1 MDYQDYKENPKKHL
15 FTFIYQLKDLAMKT
29 CCEYYG
35 LKDGCSQGKYCP
47 ATYLGDRFVGIVTTV
62 IFVIWV
68 VCIAVGVP
76 L

>member
-1 MDYQDYKENPKKHL
+1 
-15 FTFIYQLKDLAMKT
+15 MKT
-29 CCEYYG
+29 CCEFYG

-47 ATYLGDRFVGIVTTV
+47 ATSPGDRFVGIVTTV
-62 IFVIWV
+62 IFVILV